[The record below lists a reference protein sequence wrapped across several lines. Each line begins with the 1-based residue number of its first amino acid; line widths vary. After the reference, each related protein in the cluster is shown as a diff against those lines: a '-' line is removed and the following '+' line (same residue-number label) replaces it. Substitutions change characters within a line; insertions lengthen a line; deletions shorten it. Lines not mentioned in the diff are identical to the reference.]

1 MEKLLSARQVAEYLG
16 MHLKT
21 LYKALRENRMALKFV
36 RLQGRTIAFR
46 PKDVEAYLSEREVNR
61 TGDGIRKRRKLTFIE
76 QMKRKHPHV
85 RIVATDEE
93 ARLLLSRIQQPK
105 TEEEWEELAAR
116 MDKGEKDE

>member
-16 MHLKT
+16 MHPKT

-61 TGDGIRKRRKLTFIE
+61 TGNGIRKRRKLTFIE

-116 MDKGEKDE
+116 MARGEEDE